1 VSDSYYFVDTFSE
14 VGGRIF
20 SGDQR
25 IRVAYNVVAPG
36 YFATLGIPLLAGRD
50 FDERDSPA
58 APRVTIISERMARHF
73 TGNPLGQ
80 RIGSGPG
87 APEVIGVVA
96 DMRYANVKDLPR
108 EVVYHPIFQAQG
120 KDMWYSPTFEVR
132 YAGGA
137 SEILA
142 SVRDAVLRT
151 EPGLTMFRVRTLE
164 QQTEDSFSRER
175 LLAMLSSYFGALAVL
190 LACVGLY
197 GLMSYAVTRRTA
209 EIGLRIALGA
219 HPSAVRRLI
228 VREAALTVV
237 AGVVAGWFG
246 TFALVGFI
254 RSQLF
259 GVQPHDP
266 VALAGAT
273 AVLLAMAL
281 AAAYIPAR
289 RASRIDPLTALRH
302 E

>member
-1 VSDSYYFVDTFSE
+1 
-14 VGGRIF
+14 
-20 SGDQR
+20 
-25 IRVAYNVVAPG
+25 
-36 YFATLGIPLLAGRD
+36 
-50 FDERDSPA
+50 
-58 APRVTIISERMARHF
+58 
-73 TGNPLGQ
+73 
-80 RIGSGPG
+80 
-87 APEVIGVVA
+87 
-96 DMRYANVKDLPR
+96 
-108 EVVYHPIFQAQG
+108 
-120 KDMWYSPTFEVR
+120 
-132 YAGGA
+132 
-137 SEILA
+137 
-142 SVRDAVLRT
+142 
-151 EPGLTMFRVRTLE
+151 
-164 QQTEDSFSRER
+164 
-175 LLAMLSSYFGALAVL
+175 MLSSYFGAFAVL

-219 HPSAVRRLI
+219 HPSTVRRLI
-228 VREAALTVV
+228 VREAALTAV

-281 AAAYIPAR
+281 AAAYVPAR

>member
-1 VSDSYYFVDTFSE
+1 
-14 VGGRIF
+14 
-20 SGDQR
+20 
-25 IRVAYNVVAPG
+25 
-36 YFATLGIPLLAGRD
+36 
-50 FDERDSPA
+50 
-58 APRVTIISERMARHF
+58 
-73 TGNPLGQ
+73 
-80 RIGSGPG
+80 
-87 APEVIGVVA
+87 
-96 DMRYANVKDLPR
+96 
-108 EVVYHPIFQAQG
+108 
-120 KDMWYSPTFEVR
+120 MWYSPTFEVR

-142 SVRDAVLRT
+142 SVRDAVLRA
-151 EPGLTMFRVRTLE
+151 EPALTMFRVRTLE
-164 QQTEDSFSRER
+164 QETEDSFSRER
-175 LLAMLSSYFGALAVL
+175 LLAVLSGYFGAFAVL

-228 VREAALTVV
+228 VREAAFTVV
-237 AGVVAGWFG
+237 AGVVAGLFG

-273 AVLLAMAL
+273 AVLLARAL